1 MPGADAVTVTD
12 SHIALRL
19 PRASWAGP
27 VLVGG
32 LLAATFGVALASD
45 PLDAVL
51 LLGLVPLALACPTAT
66 LGVVLFVTVLVPFD
80 TQNRYSLGG
89 GAGVPGLLAVDLLLL
104 LGLCRIAFL
113 VWRRRLRVTRPLAV
127 AALFLVGI
135 FGAAVH
141 GLATGAAAS
150 DVGTEARCL
159 VFGIGAFLLAWPLLL
174 EQATRVRLYRTLLA
188 LGLALGLWGVAQVVL
203 KVPYTSSGDVG
214 VRPGIDQIAAIGGG
228 QLQGGLY
235 AFPVAV
241 ALSFAAL
248 LSGAIKSGAV
258 RALTV
263 TIFGLNCV
271 CVLLT
276 YERSIWAAAIIGC
289 IAAAL
294 RSGRAAWPATRRWLA
309 VGLAV
314 VAVYAAGS
322 PGAVS
327 TAINRIESS
336 FSYQNQNSFQARK
349 VESEAVL
356 KAIRHE
362 PLTGSGFGA
371 TVTWGKRNI
380 FATSTTNFSHEGYL
394 WLAWKV
400 GLPLALALVG
410 CLLFTALRRM
420 RPTADP
426 PFRALRV
433 GSHAALLASLAV
445 CVTFPEFNALG
456 ITAALGV
463 ITAACSVPTIS
474 AAGSSPQAPRRRSG
488 LVLTP

>member
-1 MPGADAVTVTD
+1 VTVTD
-12 SHIALRL
+12 PGIALRL
-19 PRASWAGP
+19 PRGNWAGP
-27 VLVGG
+27 LLAGG
-32 LLAATFGVALASD
+32 LLAAVFGVVLVSN
-45 PLDAVL
+45 PLEAVL
-51 LLGLVPLALACPTAT
+51 LLLLVPLALACPTAT

-104 LGLCRIAFL
+104 LGLCRLL
-113 VWRRRLRVTRPLAV
+113 VLALRSRLRLARPQIV
-127 AALFLVGI
+127 AALLLVGI
-135 FGAAVH
+135 CVAAAH
-141 GLATGAAAS
+141 GLAAGAGAS

-174 EQATRVRLYRTLLA
+174 EQASRIRLYRTLVT
-188 LGLALGLWGVAQVVL
+188 LGIALGLWGIAQVVL
-203 KVPYTSSGDVG
+203 KVPYTHSGDVG
-214 VRPGIDQIAAIGGG
+214 VRPGIDQIAAVGGG

-241 ALSFAAL
+241 SMSFAAL
-248 LSGAIKSGAV
+248 LSGAIKSVAV
-258 RALTV
+258 RVLVVAA
-263 TIFGLNCV
+263 FALNCV

-276 YERSIWAAAIIGC
+276 YERSIWAAAVIGC
-289 IAAAL
+289 FVAAI

-309 VGLAV
+309 VGIAV
-314 VAVYAAGS
+314 IALYSAGS
-322 PGAVS
+322 PGAVG

-336 FSYQNQNSFQARK
+336 FTYNNQNSFQARK

-356 KAIRHE
+356 QAIRRE
-362 PLTGSGFGA
+362 PITGSGFGA
-371 TVTWGKRNI
+371 TVTWGKRNV
-380 FATSTTNFSHEGYL
+380 FATSTSNFSHEGYL
-394 WLAWKV
+394 WLTWKV

-410 CLLFTALRRM
+410 CLFYAALRRI

-456 ITAALGV
+456 ITATLGV
-463 ITAACSVPTIS
+463 ITAISVAPEIS
-474 AAGSSPQAPRRRSG
+474 APGSSQRVPQRRSA